1 MAGFMG
7 VKIVSLAGLNFDKG
21 KTISKTKNFLENDF
35 PDIMNYSGL
44 PVTYLSSPLLDPTG
58 VHGGGNVNHQPDQ
71 FLKAIEQQDKYDA
84 IVKDCENA
92 TRAVVEAMNS
102 CPDTERD
109 PYRKILVRRYVKND
123 FAQWIYNDMNYSP
136 RTYGRKR
143 DEALYIFAQ
152 HLERYRKKY
161 NAQKLIPILMARK

>member
-1 MAGFMG
+1 MW
-7 VKIVSLAGLNFDKG
+7 
-21 KTISKTKNFLENDF
+21 LEF
-35 PDIMNYSGL
+35 RRVLFRS
-44 PVTYLSSPLLDPTG
+44 
-58 VHGGGNVNHQPDQ
+58 
-71 FLKAIEQQDKYDA
+71 
-84 IVKDCENA
+84 
-92 TRAVVEAMNS
+92 
-102 CPDTERD
+102 DTERD

-161 NAQKLIPILMARK
+161 NAQKLIPILMARKWPIFDQKTPIFDQKTPIFDR